1 MGNKVACLGL
11 FVTLALIFTYVET
24 LIPFSFGVPGMKL
37 GLTNIVLVLLLYWY
51 GPKEA
56 LFVSILRI
64 FLAGFLFGSFFGIL
78 YSLSGALLSLCI
90 MTGARKIQ
98 DFGMIGVSILG
109 GVFHNRGQLF
119 VAMIVVSNYHIGF
132 YLPALL
138 LSGTVTGWFI
148 GFLARQI
155 SMRIS
160 NKIEK

>member
-37 GLTNIVLVLLLYWY
+37 GLTNIALVLLLYWY

-56 LFVSILRI
+56 L
-64 FLAGFLFGSFFGIL
+64 
-78 YSLSGALLSLCI
+78 LSLFV

-98 DFGMIGVSILG
+98 DFGIIGVSILG
-109 GVFHNRGQLF
+109 GVFHNIGQLLT
-119 VAMIVVSNYHIGF
+119 AMVVVSNYRIGF

-138 LSGTVTGWFI
+138 LSGTVTGWLI
-148 GFLARQI
+148 GTLARQI
-155 SMRIS
+155 SIRIS
-160 NKIEK
+160 H

>member
-37 GLTNIVLVLLLYWY
+37 GLTNIALVLLLYWY

-56 LFVSILRI
+56 LLVSVLRI

-78 YSLSGALLSLCI
+78 YSLSGALLSLFV

-98 DFGMIGVSILG
+98 DFGIIGVSILG
-109 GVFHNRGQLF
+109 GVFH
-119 VAMIVVSNYHIGF
+119 
-132 YLPALL
+132 PALL
-138 LSGTVTGWFI
+138 LSGTVTGWLI
-148 GFLARQI
+148 GTLARQI
-155 SMRIS
+155 SIRIS
-160 NKIEK
+160 H

>member
-37 GLTNIVLVLLLYWY
+37 GLTNIALVLLLYWY

-56 LFVSILRI
+56 LLVSVLRI

-78 YSLSGALLSLCI
+78 YSLSGALLSLFV

-98 DFGMIGVSILG
+98 DFGIIGVSILG
-109 GVFHNRGQLF
+109 GVFHNIGQLLT
-119 VAMIVVSNYHIGF
+119 AMVVVSNYRIGF

-138 LSGTVTGWFI
+138 LSGTVTGWLI
-148 GFLARQI
+148 GTLARQLSI
-155 SMRIS
+155 RIS
-160 NKIEK
+160 H